1 MRTSHLPGEDT
12 QGDTYGKTN
21 VMTKA
26 PKAVLTAE
34 QWADA
39 ALEALGRG
47 GVAAVAVEPLAREL
61 GVTKGSFYWHY
72 PNRKA
77 LLHAAVALWEVRGTE
92 EVITRVVQAPT
103 PRRRIERLFSEAF
116 SGELETSIYFGL
128 QEASDDPQ
136 VALVLRRVTERRTG
150 FLKQCYLELG
160 LSESEA
166 TRYAL
171 LAYSAYLGTLHLR
184 HETPETFLSV
194 GLQEY
199 VSLVIHTLIPPAT
212 S

>member
-1 MRTSHLPGEDT
+1 M
-12 QGDTYGKTN
+12 TN
-21 VMTKA
+21 A
-26 PKAVLTAE
+26 PKAALTAE
-34 QWADA
+34 HWAEA
-39 ALEALGRG
+39 ALKALGRG

-77 LLHAAVALWEVRGTE
+77 LLHAAVALWEARGTE
-92 EVITRVVQAPT
+92 EVITRVVQALT

-136 VALVLRRVTERRTG
+136 VALVLRRVTERRMA

-160 LSESEA
+160 LSEPEA

-171 LAYSAYLGTLHLR
+171 LSYSAYLGTLHLR
-184 HETPETFLSV
+184 HETPEAFLPV

-199 VSLVIHTLIPPAT
+199 VDLVIHTLIPPEA